1 MRVMSHTRPEN
12 PFEQEVLDALS
23 NMELDGV
30 ATNNVLL
37 PGDIRNLP
45 NEHDVIVLMKGHA
58 VTLDAKGLNAGRYR
72 GERDAWEWAAPGSD
86 EWSAVT
92 LPAAP
97 EKVAFRKKV
106 VLEDYV
112 RDRRETLASAEVA
125 IRMPKLMSCIVVPND
140 CDISGLDFKPDGS
153 TGTGARMPISRL
165 ADLEGVLRAHAVSKS
180 SRKPSV
186 EQLEELLQVSTRRRW
201 TPECELK
208 EGLRVKERVAT
219 IKRPIARNVYRGV
232 DRFDRPV
239 RIVVCQTYGSG
250 VDASALQRAYRALV
264 LALQEVQHPGL
275 LPLLEHFL
283 TPMALVIV
291 QKHFSTYT
299 LLDSLQSGPMRWEQ
313 VATIFTPIVGALRE
327 LHAQEVFHRYIDPRC
342 VLVSQSEPARGKLTG
357 FFGASVVSRS
367 TLGAPKYDDEYGA
380 PERGE
385 PGAGTGM
392 SDAYS
397 VARCIIAALTGF
409 PTSPPDAPGL
419 PPGAARA
426 LQDMTAHEP
435 RDRQAAWDALPGL
448 LDASSD
454 ARLLL

>member
-1 MRVMSHTRPEN
+1 MRFLFSLAFLLATLSCSSIAHAKRIDKMTDDAVRHALENDKNPERRAQAATVLGDRGVQSATVRLGARCGMD
-12 PFEQEVLDALS
+12 PVVAVCVAAVDALATLGSPGALDQVREVLVRDKAPPLGRRRALAVLVEKDPPRVV
-23 NMELDGV
+23 NELPELFARYRPMDPELLTELLV
-30 ATNNVLL
+30 ATRLL
-37 PGDIRNLP
+37 EAGQLADAMVFIASDDQLTLP
-45 NEHDVIVLMKGHA
+45 PRVA
-58 VTLDAKGLNAGRYR
+58 ALDAAEYFAPPRLHEAHMALLKARDSKVRVRCAEGLG
-72 GERDAWEWAAPGSD
+72 GPS
-86 EWSAVT
+86 
-92 LPAAP
+92 LPATQIIP
-97 EKVAFRKKV
+97 
-106 VLEDYV
+106 
-112 RDRRETLASAEVA
+112 
-125 IRMPKLMSCIVVPND
+125 M
-140 CDISGLDFKPDGS
+140 
-153 TGTGARMPISRL
+153 
-165 ADLEGVLRAHAVSKS
+165 
-180 SRKPSV
+180 
-186 EQLEELLQVSTRRRW
+186 
-201 TPECELK
+201 
-208 EGLRVKERVAT
+208 
-219 IKRPIARNVYRGV
+219 
-232 DRFDRPV
+232 
-239 RIVVCQTYGSG
+239 
-250 VDASALQRAYRALV
+250 
-264 LALQEVQHPGL
+264 LQEVVRKDPEGYVRTAALGALAHYAHPGL